1 MKSAKP
7 IFLYLTLPL
16 TLLCTL
22 VFLLRNKDV
31 SPIFPEI
38 FTGLL
43 ILIVLLLTIYF
54 IVKNNNLK
62 SKKEVEDFYI
72 FLKQSLFPKTFGIS
86 NTENSQ
92 SLSDP
97 TNALELMAINM
108 REIKEYY
115 ILSKNMARSSFRL
128 SVSMCL
134 LGFILIAS
142 SIATVFI
149 TNAGLGSVLVP
160 AIGGAIVEVVAGT
173 SLFVYKQSL
182 DQLNKYYEALH
193 ENERFLSLVNI
204 TDKISPDKKDDI
216 YMEIIRSQLTQ
227 PKTKL

>member
-7 IFLYLTLPL
+7 IFLYFTLPL